1 MTALL
6 DSPVRVY
13 IVDDDRD
20 TTECM
25 RLLLQIWGHD
35 VHVANDGALAI
46 EQAPRINPDLMLVDL
61 AMPRVDG
68 LEVARRVRECHEL
81 DHMSLVAVSGYA
93 DLQHREMALAAGFD
107 ECLVKPVPPE
117 HILALLERVRKRV
130 AETKRLTA
138 QAAEAVALSQER
150 KAKSRSSLEVPL
162 PARTTGIPVRLQKS
176 GISDVVCLDDRAAAE
191 RLRNWLRSR
200 GCRVGPVFV
209 KGPDQWA
216 FFNYSRRQL
225 RCLMAENTEYSIQTP
240 GR

>member
-61 AMPRVDG
+61 AMPRTDG
-68 LEVARRVRECHEL
+68 LEVARRVRGCREL
-81 DHMSLVAVSGYA
+81 DHTSLVAVSGYA
-93 DLQHREMALAAGFD
+93 DPQHREMALAAGFD

-117 HILALLERVRKRV
+117 HILAVLERVRKRV

-150 KAKSRSSLEVPL
+150 KAKSRSSLEVSL
-162 PARTTGIPVRLQKS
+162 PARTNGIPVRLQKS
-176 GISDVVCLDDRAAAE
+176 GISDVVCLEDREAAE
-191 RLRNWLRSR
+191 RLRQWLRAR
-200 GCRVGPVFV
+200 GCRVGPVFA
-209 KGPDQWA
+209 KAPNHWA
-216 FFNYSRRQL
+216 FFNYSRRQF
-225 RCLMAENTEYSIQTP
+225 RCLMAENEEYSIQTSA
-240 GR
+240 R